1 MCSERALAISRL
13 FDHVRVV
20 WVCMWLSVHVLH
32 TDIVNVRMYIVHVD
46 TYIVHVRM
54 YISCIQPL
62 NNRIWSLSR
71 THTRALSLSVTRTA
85 LVCSLAN
92 H

>member
-13 FDHVRVV
+13 FDHVRLV
-20 WVCMWLSVHVLH
+20 WGCVWLSVHVH
-32 TDIVNVRMYIVHVD
+32 TYIMNVRMYIVHVD

-62 NNRIWSLSR
+62 NN
-71 THTRALSLSVTRTA
+71 
-85 LVCSLAN
+85 
-92 H
+92 